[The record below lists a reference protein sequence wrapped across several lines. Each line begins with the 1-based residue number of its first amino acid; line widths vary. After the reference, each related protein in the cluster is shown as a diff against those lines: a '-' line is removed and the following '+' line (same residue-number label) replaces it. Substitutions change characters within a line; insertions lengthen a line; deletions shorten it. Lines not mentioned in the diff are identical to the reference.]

1 MKFTPIIFNFLISV
15 SYFYLLLYSGNF
27 LQFSSIYL
35 SIYLIGKYLK
45 NNDMLWIIDLCI
57 EFKISRITFDYY
69 IFYYMIVLWL
79 YIIGGM
85 INFGIIVS
93 LSFLI
98 GI

>member
-1 MKFTPIIFNFLISV
+1 MKFNPIIFNCLIAV
-15 SYFYLLLYSGNF
+15 AYFYLLLYLGNF

-79 YIIGGM
+79 YVIGD
-85 INFGIIVS
+85 IFNFGIIVS
-93 LSFLI
+93 FSFLI